1 MNIEEEWENFCNDTK
16 NFKIT
21 EKKEENTKK
30 ENIPKCTSIY
40 ISTKTN
46 IIYLT
51 EQVNLKECFWKI
63 PIINYCHPIEGVVK
77 KQIKYNFVSCEEV
90 EDIEN
95 ILKKE
100 TMVEQY
106 SIIKNKS
113 KNKFKDVR
121 KISVGVCRK
130 DIINSRSKKKSAFYN
145 CFVLIIRLNI
155 DGIFKEMHVKIFNT
169 GKLEIPGIQTDI
181 YMEKTL
187 DKILNILNNVCNMN
201 TQIKQDTC
209 ETVLINS
216 NFKCGYYINRGK
228 LYDILKYKYKLHTSY
243 DPCSYPGIMNKF
255 WYNHDV
261 SDDNQNGIEI
271 PNSNSSDVSFMIFR
285 TGSILIVG
293 KCNEHILNIIYNF
306 LTHLF
311 KEEYHN
317 ICQHTD
323 TIEVVKEKKKRKKYI
338 HIDVSL

>member
-1 MNIEEEWENFCNDTK
+1 MVTPI
-16 NFKIT
+16 KIKSGT
-21 EKKEENTKK
+21 AISVSLVK
-30 ENIPKCTSIY
+30 IPKILFGKTLKR
-40 ISTKTN
+40 TK
-46 IIYLT
+46 
-51 EQVNLKECFWKI
+51 
-63 PIINYCHPIEGVVK
+63 G
-77 KQIKYNFVSCEEV
+77 
-90 EDIEN
+90 
-95 ILKKE
+95 
-100 TMVEQY
+100 
-106 SIIKNKS
+106 NKS

-121 KISVGVCRK
+121 KISVGICRK

-338 HIDVSL
+338 HIILQFLNKRNVF